1 MRRFDW
7 RAGGCKAVLSDA
19 ISGFGITFMD
29 LLERARQQHQVGS
42 TTARPEK
49 QARGR
54 GRGEGERGRQGVA
67 SGAAATAITNL
78 NVSAGQWVHI
88 ADLTFA
94 RYKNISRKLGHVK
107 RCEIRET
114 GSCGKT
120 GQ

>member
-1 MRRFDW
+1 M
-7 RAGGCKAVLSDA
+7 V
-19 ISGFGITFMD
+19 D
-29 LLERARQQHQVGS
+29 LLLLHTSARMKRKTRLLLRVNI
-42 TTARPEK
+42 
-49 QARGR
+49 
-54 GRGEGERGRQGVA
+54 VA

-107 RCEIRET
+107 RCEIKET
-114 GSCGKT
+114 GSSGKT

>member
-1 MRRFDW
+1 M
-7 RAGGCKAVLSDA
+7 V
-19 ISGFGITFMD
+19 D
-29 LLERARQQHQVGS
+29 LLLLHTSARRKTKTRLPLRVNI
-42 TTARPEK
+42 
-49 QARGR
+49 
-54 GRGEGERGRQGVA
+54 VA
-67 SGAAATAITNL
+67 SGAAATAITNP

-107 RCEIRET
+107 RCEINET